1 MKLKLAC
8 ASIFAFVALAG
19 FAQAVRSLIGTV
31 AGIDSQSGELS
42 FKPDNGERLTTKI
55 SSDTVLQRVAPGE
68 RDLKKA
74 QAVQVG
80 EIAAGDRVLVSIDP
94 ATNTARRIVVMSA
107 ADIGKRN
114 QADRQEWIEHGISGV
129 VTARKDD
136 EISVAIKSGG
146 SERTIA
152 VTLAPATVYRRYA
165 PDSVR
170 FADARRSKADEI
182 QIGDQ
187 LRARGQ
193 KSADGSKLAAEEVV
207 FGTFLTKAGSV
218 TSVDAAA
225 KEIHLTELGTGKPLV
240 VRLTADTTIKAMP
253 DFGGG
258 APPFPGQ
265 GPPGRG
271 PVTTQGAPPFGA
283 PGGRGGAGFTP
294 PDPAEMI
301 DRMPPASIDALK
313 PGQSIIVLSTKGAN
327 ADELTAITVVG
338 NAQMLIQMATMRSAG
353 GRGGQRG
360 QDNAAPGLSPGVM
373 SGGFDLSGMGLSGMA
388 P

>member
-1 MKLKLAC
+1 MKFKLAY
-8 ASIFAFVALAG
+8 AAIVAFVTVAC
-19 FAQAVRSLIGTV
+19 FAQTVQSLIGTV
-31 AGIDSQSGELS
+31 ASIDPQSGELA

-74 QAVQVG
+74 EPMQAS
-80 EIAAGDRVLVSIDP
+80 EIAPGDRVLVSIDP
-94 ATNTARRIVVMSA
+94 GTNTVRRIVVMSA

-114 QADRQEWIEHGISGV
+114 QADRQDWIERGISGV
-129 VTARKDD
+129 VTAKKSD
-136 EISVAIKSGG
+136 ELTVAARSAG
-146 SERTIA
+146 SEKTVL
-152 VTLAPATVYRRYA
+152 VTLVSATVYKRYA

-170 FADARRSKADEI
+170 FADAKSSKPEEI

-193 KSADGSKLAAEEVV
+193 KSADGSKLVAEEVV

-218 TSVDAAA
+218 ASVDAAA

-253 DFGGG
+253 DFPGG

-265 GPPGRG
+265 GARGQPP
-271 PVTTQGAPPFGA
+271 VAAQGAAPFGA
-283 PGGRGGAGFTP
+283 PGGRGGVGFTP

-301 DRMPPASIDALK
+301 DRMPPGTIDAVK
-313 PGQSIIVLSTKGAN
+313 PGQSIVVLSTKGAN
-327 ADELTAITVVG
+327 TDELTAITLVA
-338 NAQMLIQMATMRSAG
+338 NAQMLIQMATMRSG
-353 GRGGQRG
+353 GAQRP
-360 QDNAAPGLSPGVM
+360 QNNAAPSLSPGVM
-373 SGGFDLSGMGLSGMA
+373 GGGFDLSGMGLSGIG

>member
-1 MKLKLAC
+1 M
-8 ASIFAFVALAG
+8 VALVTIAG
-19 FAQAVRSLIGTV
+19 FAQSVRSLIGTV
-31 AGIDSQSGELS
+31 ASIDPQSGELA

-55 SSDTVLQRVAPGE
+55 SSKTVLQRVAPGE

-74 QAVQVG
+74 VPVQAG
-80 EIAAGDRVLVSIDP
+80 ELAPGDRVLVSFDP
-94 ATNTARRIVVMSA
+94 ATNTARRIIVMSA

-114 QADRQEWIEHGISGV
+114 QADRQDWIARGISGV
-129 VTARKDD
+129 VTAKKAD
-136 EISVAIKSGG
+136 EVDVAIKSAS
-146 SERTIA
+146 SEKTVL

-170 FADARRSKADEI
+170 FADARPSKPEEI

-193 KSADGSKLAAEEVV
+193 RSADGSKLAAEEVV
-207 FGTFLTKAGSV
+207 FGTFITKAGSV
-218 TSVDAAA
+218 ASVDAAA

-240 VRLTADTTIKAMP
+240 VKLTADTTIKAMP
-253 DFGGG
+253 DFPGG

-265 GPPGRG
+265 GAPGRASGAQTAAASG
-271 PVTTQGAPPFGA
+271 P

-301 DRMPPASIDALK
+301 DRLPPATIDAVK
-313 PGQSIIVLSTKGAN
+313 PGQSIIVLSTKGAR
-327 ADELTAITVVG
+327 ADELTAITLVA
-338 NAQMLIQMATMRSAG
+338 NAQMLIQMATIRSG
-353 GRGGQRG
+353 GDRGGQRT
-360 QDNAAPGLSPGVM
+360 QDNAAQGLSPGVL
-373 SGGFDLSGMGLSGMA
+373 GGIDLSGMGLAGVA